1 MNINHPTAI
10 RLYRVANKQG
20 SSAKTIKGLYKWF
33 KTHSVSLP
41 EIPFNKEE
49 WLLHKQLDRCK
60 LHDEFKMSDFKS
72 ACGYEIFPICDKIK
86 SEDSYATI
94 TLENPRKQHVYK
106 GIPKISGSNVISRW
120 EIIHYKGKYK
130 RFTGSNVYA
139 DYQSCIA
146 IAKSNK
152 TAVVITGNKVVRK
165 IRLPNHYFFFDKPTV
180 VLRDNYFLFNH
191 TKVVI
196 RDNGLYFLQ
205 MISTADIMIHV
216 NSIKT
221 LRQLQL
227 AIREYNN
234 SLPDGNNG
242 TIQHRLK
249 LIKDSI
255 GYAVTLGPDE
265 YHLTNLE
272 LSTLNVSEWVTILNK
287 NAIKRKELAVKALA
301 EKAQFEG
308 IYVGIKDSLRAGNC
322 MKGTQDFATRNKLDP
337 KKHYNAVEL
346 LNIAGND
353 LHRVKLAIMAARL
366 QYNIEMERG
375 YANISDHFEMV

>member
-1 MNINHPTAI
+1 MNMNINHPTAI

-20 SSAKTIKGLYKWF
+20 STAKTIKGLCKWF

-41 EIPFNKEE
+41 EIPFNKEK

-72 ACGYEIFPICDKIK
+72 ACGYKIFSICDKIK
-86 SEDSYATI
+86 SEDSYARI
-94 TLENPRKQHVYK
+94 KLEHPRKQHVYK
-106 GIPKISGSNVISRW
+106 GIPKISGSNVILRW
-120 EIIHYKGKYK
+120 EIFHYEGKYK
-130 RFTGSNVYA
+130 GFTGSNVYA

-165 IRLPNHYFFFDKPTV
+165 IRLPKHYFFV
-180 VLRDNYFLFNH
+180 NQ
-191 TKVVI
+191 TKAVI
-196 RDNGLYFLQ
+196 RDNGSYFLQ
-205 MISTADIMIHV
+205 MSSTSDVMIRA

-221 LRQLQL
+221 HRQLQL